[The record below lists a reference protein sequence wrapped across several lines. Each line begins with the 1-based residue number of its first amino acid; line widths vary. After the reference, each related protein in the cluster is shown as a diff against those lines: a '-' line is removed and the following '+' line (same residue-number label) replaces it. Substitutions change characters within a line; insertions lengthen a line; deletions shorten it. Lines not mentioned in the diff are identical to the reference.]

1 MSIGRFARAATV
13 VAGVSASCA
22 AAAAADCPQKK
33 IETLVG
39 RMIVAGF
46 FGQQASDSG
55 YQQVLADLE
64 SGTIGGV
71 LILGRNIGSREHL
84 QFIMSRISSCKCE
97 QKPFVAIDE
106 EGGAIERLGP
116 NVGFESTP
124 SASQVAGGSIT
135 AAHSVY
141 GTVAE
146 KLSSLGF
153 NANLGPV
160 VDLNRNPQN
169 PVIGRLGRSYGSD
182 VDTVVNYA
190 TAFIEEHRKRHIVT
204 VLKHFPGHG
213 SSSSDSH
220 LGVADVTSS
229 WAAEELTP
237 FKRLIDAGLA
247 DAIMVGHLA
256 NFTRWG
262 GIATQSPASAINR
275 MLRKDLAFDGVVLT
289 DDLAMRAVSD
299 GKAATLAAAV
309 EAVKAGADMLVV
321 GRLEDDDQSADVG
334 FEVNRAITSRVCTGE
349 IEISAIQRSVDRIQ
363 RLGLRWERSPS
374 K

>member
-1 MSIGRFARAATV
+1 MSIGKFSRVATL
-13 VAGVSASCA
+13 VAVLSSSCA
-22 AAAAADCPQKK
+22 AAVAADCPQKK

-46 FGQQASDSG
+46 FGQQVSDPG
-55 YQQVLADLE
+55 YQQILADLE
-64 SGTIGGV
+64 RGTIGGV
-71 LILGRNIGSREHL
+71 LILGRNIESREHL
-84 QFIMSRISSCKCE
+84 QLMMNRIATCRCE

-106 EGGAIERLGP
+106 EGGTIDRLGP
-116 NVGFESTP
+116 NIGAERTP
-124 SASQVAGGSIT
+124 SASEVARGSVTT
-135 AAHSVY
+135 AHAVY

-146 KLSSLGF
+146 TLSSFGF

-182 VDTVVNYA
+182 VDAVVKYA

-220 LGVADVTSS
+220 LGAADVSSS
-229 WAAEELTP
+229 WSADELTP
-237 FKRLIDAGLA
+237 FKRLIDASLA

-256 NFTRWG
+256 NVTRWG
-262 GIATQSPASAINR
+262 GIATQNPATAINR
-275 MLRKDLAFDGVVLT
+275 MLRVDLAFDGVVLT

-309 EAVKAGADMLVV
+309 DAVKAGADMLVV
-321 GRLEDDDQSADVG
+321 GRLADDEQSADVG
-334 FEVNRAITSRVCTGE
+334 SEVNREITQKVCTGE
-349 IEISAIQRSVDRIQ
+349 IEIGAIQRSVARI
-363 RLGLRWERSPS
+363 RKLDLR
-374 K
+374 

>member
-1 MSIGRFARAATV
+1 MSISKFARAATI
-13 VAGVSASCA
+13 AATISASCT

-33 IETLVG
+33 IEALVG
-39 RMIVAGF
+39 RMIIAGF
-46 FGQQASDSG
+46 FGQQASDPG

-64 SGTIGGV
+64 SGTVGGV
-71 LILGRNIGSREHL
+71 LILGRNVGTREHL
-84 QFIMSRISSCKCE
+84 QLMMSRISDCKCE

-116 NVGFESTP
+116 NIGSENTP
-124 SASQVAGGSIT
+124 SASQVARGSIT
-135 AAHSVY
+135 AAHLVY
-141 GTVAE
+141 VAMAE

-182 VDTVVNYA
+182 VDTVVKYA

-229 WAAEELTP
+229 WDAEELIP
-237 FKRLIDAGLA
+237 FRRLIDSGLA

-256 NFTRWG
+256 NLTRWG
-262 GIATQSPASAINR
+262 GIATQSPANAISR
-275 MLRKDLAFDGVVLT
+275 MLRKDLSFDGVVLT

-299 GKAATLAAAV
+299 GKADTLAAAV
-309 EAVKAGADMLVV
+309 AAVKAGADMLVV
-321 GRLEDDDQSADVG
+321 GRLADDDQSADVG
-334 FEVNRAITSRVCTGE
+334 SEVNHAITSRVCTGE
-349 IEISAIQRSVDRIQ
+349 IDISAIQRSVDRIQ
-363 RLGLRWERSPS
+363 RLGLR
-374 K
+374 

>member
-1 MSIGRFARAATV
+1 MIGRFARAVTV
-13 VAGVSASCA
+13 VAAVSAPCA

-39 RMIVAGF
+39 RMIIAGF
-46 FGQQASDSG
+46 FGQQVSDPD

-64 SGTIGGV
+64 RGTVGGV

-84 QFIMSRISSCKCE
+84 QLMMNRISSCQCE

-106 EGGAIERLGP
+106 EGGAIDRLGL
-116 NVGFESTP
+116 NVGAESTP
-124 SASQVAGGSIT
+124 SASEVARGSIT
-135 AAHSVY
+135 AAHAVY

-153 NANLGPV
+153 SANFGPV

-182 VDTVVNYA
+182 VDTVVKYA
-190 TAFIEEHRKRHIVT
+190 AAFIEEHRKRHIVT

-229 WAAEELTP
+229 WAAEELIP

-262 GIATQSPASAINR
+262 GIATQSPANAISP
-275 MLRKDLAFDGVVLT
+275 MLRDDLAFDGVVLT

-309 EAVKAGADMLVV
+309 GAVKAGADMLVV
-321 GRLEDDDQSADVG
+321 GRLADDEQSADVG
-334 FEVNRAITSRVCTGE
+334 SEVNREITSKVCTGE
-349 IEISAIQRSVDRIQ
+349 IDINAIQRSVDRIQ
-363 RLGLRWERSPS
+363 KLGLR
-374 K
+374 